1 MAHYA
6 WSAEEA
12 TFASI
17 STHARFAQTADRIV
31 KPPSMG
37 KIISIDMSTE
47 LTELQRLQTAFEN
60 IEGAQKAQGAQ
71 DAERA
76 EFAGCADR
84 AMYAVQA
91 ETACFAVEVRDKD
104 RDCEM
109 KDAE

>member
-1 MAHYA
+1 
-6 WSAEEA
+6 
-12 TFASI
+12 
-17 STHARFAQTADRIV
+17 
-31 KPPSMG
+31 MG
-37 KIISIDMSTE
+37 KIVSVDMSAE
-47 LTELQRLQTAFEN
+47 LIELQRLQAAFEN

-91 ETACFAVEVRDKD
+91 EAACFAVEVRDKD
-104 RDCEM
+104 GDCEM